1 MTSFIHKS
9 PLDILSDNQKAE
21 LSKHFMTASTSD
33 MMPHQLAVQL
43 GIEYSEA
50 LAILADLEARGI
62 CDMKLLIYHNCE
74 PDVPA
79 DAIPYG
85 TGFPDLPWTCPN
97 CENSIESYDELSFD
111 LMAKSKQPPEI
122 V

>member
-9 PLDILSDNQKAE
+9 HLGFLSENQKAE
-21 LSKHFMTASTSD
+21 LSKYFMKASTNV
-33 MMPHQLAVQL
+33 MPHQLAVQL
-43 GIEYSEA
+43 GIEYSDA
-50 LAILADLEARGI
+50 LALLADLESKGI
-62 CDMKLLIYHNCE
+62 CEMKLLIYHNCE
-74 PDVPA
+74 PDVPI

-97 CENSIESYDELSFD
+97 CENVVETYDELSFD
-111 LMAKSKQPPEI
+111 LMAISKQPIEF